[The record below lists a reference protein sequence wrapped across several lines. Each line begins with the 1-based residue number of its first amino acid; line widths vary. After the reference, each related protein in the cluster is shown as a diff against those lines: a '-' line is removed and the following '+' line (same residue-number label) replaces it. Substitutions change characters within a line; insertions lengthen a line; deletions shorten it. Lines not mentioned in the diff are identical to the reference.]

1 MFRFAHIEYLY
12 GLFAILLFVVVFVL
26 HMAWRKK
33 KIALISS
40 PALRSFVLPQLS
52 RSSKWMHFTLF
63 VIAWILLVFGIA
75 NPQMGSKLFETKHE
89 GIDLVLAI
97 DVSNSMLAED
107 IRPNRLERTRL
118 GIQKLIDNL
127 QGDRLGI
134 VIFAGQAFV
143 QLPITTDYAAAKL
156 FSNSMNTNSI
166 NEQGTSI
173 GAAIELSL
181 ESFDFETPTS
191 KVIIVVTDGEDH
203 EENAIKMAELATEK
217 GVKVFTIGMGSSN
230 GSPIPLYRNGVQL
243 GYLKD
248 AQGNTVVTKLNEDL
262 LVDIANAG
270 NGKYFRATNGAIG
283 LNAILDEI
291 NKLEKTELESK
302 IYSDYEDQFI
312 YFLIAA
318 LLMLVIEILWPEKRL
333 AILDKIQLFGVKK

>member
-1 MFRFAHIEYLY
+1 
-12 GLFAILLFVVVFVL
+12 
-26 HMAWRKK
+26 
-33 KIALISS
+33 
-40 PALRSFVLPQLS
+40 
-52 RSSKWMHFTLF
+52 
-63 VIAWILLVFGIA
+63 
-75 NPQMGSKLFETKHE
+75 
-89 GIDLVLAI
+89 
-97 DVSNSMLAED
+97 
-107 IRPNRLERTRL
+107 
-118 GIQKLIDNL
+118 
-127 QGDRLGI
+127 
-134 VIFAGQAFV
+134 
-143 QLPITTDYAAAKL
+143 
-156 FSNSMNTNSI
+156 
-166 NEQGTSI
+166 
-173 GAAIELSL
+173 
-181 ESFDFETPTS
+181 
-191 KVIIVVTDGEDH
+191 
-203 EENAIKMAELATEK
+203 MAELATEK

>member
-1 MFRFAHIEYLY
+1 
-12 GLFAILLFVVVFVL
+12 
-26 HMAWRKK
+26 
-33 KIALISS
+33 
-40 PALRSFVLPQLS
+40 
-52 RSSKWMHFTLF
+52 MHFTLF

-318 LLMLVIEILWPEKRL
+318 LGILVIEILWPEKRL
-333 AILDKIQLFGVKK
+333 AIWDKIQLFGVKK